1 MTTLR
6 VVVAVYPNMEARL
19 ALVLLAIFAGGA
31 AAQPTLTRDRAP
43 AVPGSIRGFVDRLY
57 APDARARAD
66 AACEIGRRHAEA
78 AAAIPILLSM
88 LSDDVVVVGID
99 CEMNAWTRRHITTNP
114 DVQRWSQTSP
124 AKEAAEALGDIG
136 DAAVPGLLQALG
148 HTDWKTRKHAAYGL
162 GEAEPMNEQ
171 GTVIKALGE
180 RLADPH
186 PEVRDRSAWAL
197 GELED
202 EAAVPALSRALRD
215 ADVRVR
221 VTAAWALGEIED
233 PSAVSALVTA
243 MKDVDLGVRQKAV
256 WALGEIED
264 PSAVDGL
271 TIALRDANNGVRRQA
286 AWALGEIEDAS
297 AVTALGNALS
307 DADAEVRRQAA
318 WALGEIEDPSGVGP
332 LTRALKDADW
342 QVRKNAAWALGE
354 IEDPSAIDELRAA
367 ANDSNGEVRRA
378 VSYALRELRDKRHRR

>member
-57 APDARARAD
+57 SPDARARAD

-221 VTAAWALGEIED
+221 AT
-233 PSAVSALVTA
+233 SA
-243 MKDVDLGVRQKAV
+243 

-318 WALGEIEDPSGVGP
+318 WALGEIEDAGAVGP
-332 LTRALKDADW
+332 LTRALKDGDW